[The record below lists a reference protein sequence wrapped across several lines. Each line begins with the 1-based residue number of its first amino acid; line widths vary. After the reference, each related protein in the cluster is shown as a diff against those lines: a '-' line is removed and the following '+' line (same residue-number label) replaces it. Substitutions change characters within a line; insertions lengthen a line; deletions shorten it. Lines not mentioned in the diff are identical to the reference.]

1 MTRAFAASGCDLDA
15 MKTEIPYHT
24 IQLPICAGMCMV
36 GEVRRCYG
44 AVRDV
49 AELLY
54 HSLCDNS
61 MDPKLDQTI
70 LLSISYTMD
79 LAERE

>member
-24 IQLPICAGMCMV
+24 IQLPICAGMSMV
-36 GEVRRCYG
+36 GGVRRCYG

-61 MDPKLDQTI
+61 MDPKLDQTT
-70 LLSISYTMD
+70 LLSFSYTMD
-79 LAERE
+79 LAER

>member
-1 MTRAFAASGCDLDA
+1 MTPAFAATGCDLDA
-15 MKTEIPYHT
+15 MKSEIPYHT
-24 IQLPICAGMCMV
+24 IHLPICARMSMV

-61 MDPKLDQTI
+61 MDPKLDQTT
-70 LLSISYTMD
+70 LLSFTYTMD
-79 LAERE
+79 LAER